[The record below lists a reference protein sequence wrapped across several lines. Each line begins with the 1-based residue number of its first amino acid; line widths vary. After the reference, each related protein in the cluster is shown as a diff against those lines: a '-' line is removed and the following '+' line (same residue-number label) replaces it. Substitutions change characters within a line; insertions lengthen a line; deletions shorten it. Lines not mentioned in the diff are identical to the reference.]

1 MAAGVLGYREES
13 VLVRTLDA
21 GRGNEPL
28 RPVETREYRAKPYA
42 VVGVCFPRVM
52 VDPHDRSDRFEL
64 IAACEAGTLARL
76 ANEVLEEDPPLS
88 VRQEPRP
95 QLLMQRVEEP
105 VERRPFNLGEVL
117 VTPAEV
123 ELAGERGFAMA
134 PGKAERA
141 ALSGAIVDAA
151 VAGGHER
158 TPAIVDALE
167 DTATRQREQRRQSWA
182 ESKHTAVEF
191 ETMEDQQ

>member
-1 MAAGVLGYREES
+1 MADPRE
-13 VLVRTLDA
+13 
-21 GRGNEPL
+21 
-28 RPVETREYRAKPYA
+28 
-42 VVGVCFPRVM
+42 
-52 VDPHDRSDRFEL
+52 RSDRFEL
-64 IAACEAGTLARL
+64 IAACEAETLAGF
-76 ANEVLEEDPPLS
+76 ANKILEEDPPLS

-95 QLLMQRVEEP
+95 QLLMQQVREP

-123 ELAGERGFAMA
+123 KLADAHGFAMA

-151 VAGGHER
+151 VAGGHEL
-158 TPAIVDALE
+158 TPTIVEKLKETDA
-167 DTATRQREQRRQSWA
+167 RKREQRRKEWA

-191 ETMEDQQ
+191 NTMEDQQ

>member
-1 MAAGVLGYREES
+1 MRMLW
-13 VLVRTLDA
+13 
-21 GRGNEPL
+21 
-28 RPVETREYRAKPYA
+28 RASIE
-42 VVGVCFPRVM
+42 CM
-52 VDPHDRSDRFEL
+52 VDPHDRADRFEL
-64 IAACEAGTLARL
+64 IAACEENTLARF
-76 ANEVLEEDPPLS
+76 ADDVLEDDPSLS

-95 QLLMQRVEEP
+95 QLLMQQVREP

-123 ELAGERGFAMA
+123 ELDGTRWFAMV

-151 VAGGHER
+151 VAADHSA
-158 TPAIVDALE
+158 TPSIVDALE
-167 DTATRQREQRRQSWA
+167 QVRARRRERRRTEWA

-191 ETMEDQQ
+191 ETMEGQE

>member
-1 MAAGVLGYREES
+1 MRLF
-13 VLVRTLDA
+13 
-21 GRGNEPL
+21 
-28 RPVETREYRAKPYA
+28 
-42 VVGVCFPRVM
+42 CRVSAECM
-52 VDPHDRSDRFEL
+52 VDPYDRSDRFEL
-64 IAACEAGTLARL
+64 IAACEEATLAGF
-76 ANEVLEEDPPLS
+76 ADDVLEDDPPLS

-95 QLLMQRVEEP
+95 QLLMQQVREP

-123 ELAGERGFAMA
+123 ELDGTRGFAIV

-151 VAGGHER
+151 VAAGHR
-158 TPAIVDALE
+158 ATPSIVGALE
-167 DTATRQREQRRQSWA
+167 DVNARQRERRRTEWA

-191 ETMEDQQ
+191 ETMEGQE

>member
-1 MAAGVLGYREES
+1 
-13 VLVRTLDA
+13 
-21 GRGNEPL
+21 
-28 RPVETREYRAKPYA
+28 
-42 VVGVCFPRVM
+42 M

-64 IAACEAGTLARL
+64 IGACEEATLARF
-76 ANEVLEEDPPLS
+76 ANEVLEDDPPLS
-88 VRQEPRP
+88 IRQEPRP

-123 ELAGERGFAMA
+123 ALADERGFAMV

-151 VAGGHER
+151 VAGNHER
-158 TPAIVDALE
+158 TPAIVGALE
-167 DTATRQREQRRQSWA
+167 EAADRQRERRRREWA

-191 ETMEDQQ
+191 ETMEGRQ

>member
-1 MAAGVLGYREES
+1 MRSFRRV
-13 VLVRTLDA
+13 
-21 GRGNEPL
+21 
-28 RPVETREYRAKPYA
+28 PVE
-42 VVGVCFPRVM
+42 CM
-52 VDPHDRSDRFEL
+52 VDPHDRSERFEL
-64 IAACEAGTLARL
+64 IAACEASTLARF
-76 ANEVLEEDPPLS
+76 ANEVLEDDPPLS

-95 QLLMQRVEEP
+95 QLLMQRVREP

-123 ELAGERGFAMA
+123 ELAGERGFAMV

-151 VAGGHER
+151 VAADHER
-158 TPAIVDALE
+158 TPAIVSALA
-167 DTATRQREQRRQSWA
+167 DVAARQREQRQQAWA